1 MSEQKHFETDAIRMQ
16 HARSDFRE
24 HSVPLY
30 LTSSFVFD
38 DAEQARA
45 MFADEIQGNI
55 YSRYSNPNTNE
66 FIQKLCAMEG
76 AEDGIATASGMAA
89 MYCSMTALLKSGDHV
104 LACRSVFGSTHQIL
118 NTLFPRF
125 GITHSYGDINEPETW
140 EQKITSK
147 TRMIFVET
155 PSNPALDIIDLA
167 WLGKLA
173 AKHNLILNVDNCF
186 ATPYLQ
192 NPIKWGAHIVTHSA
206 TKFMDGQG
214 RVLGGAIVGNKDLI
228 KEIRFF
234 ARHTGPSMSPFNA
247 WVLSKSLET
256 LALRMDRHCSN
267 AEALAKF
274 LEGHPQ
280 VAKVKYPHLPSHPH
294 YALAKKQMAQGGG
307 LVTFE
312 VKGGLEQGRKFL
324 DSLRM
329 ISHTPNLGDTRSIA
343 IHPASTT
350 HSKLTED
357 ERRAVGILPGLIRIS
372 AGLENVNDIIADV
385 DQAINIGSNS
395 AAYI

>member
-1 MSEQKHFETDAIRMQ
+1 MENNPNFETDAIRVQ
-16 HARSDFRE
+16 HERSAFRE

-45 MFADEIQGNI
+45 MFADEIPGNI

-66 FIQKLCAMEG
+66 FIDKLCRMEG
-76 AEDGIATASGMAA
+76 TEDGIATASGMAA
-89 MYCSMTALLKSGDHV
+89 MYVSMAALLKSGDHV

-125 GITHSYGDINEPETW
+125 GISHSYADVNQPETW
-140 EQKITSK
+140 EEKIQPNTK
-147 TRMIFVET
+147 MIFVET
-155 PSNPALDIIDLA
+155 PSNPALDLIDLE

-192 NPIKWGAHIVTHSA
+192 TPAKYGAHIVTHSA

-214 RVLGGAIVGNKDLI
+214 RVIGGAILGTKELI

-247 WVLSKSLET
+247 WILSKSLET
-256 LALRMDRHCSN
+256 LAVRMERHSQN
-267 AEALAKF
+267 ALQLATF
-274 LEGHPQ
+274 LETQEG
-280 VAKVKYPHLPSHPH
+280 VSIVKYPFLPSHPQH
-294 YALAKKQMAQGGG
+294 ELAKKQMRLGGG

-312 VKGGLEQGRKFL
+312 VKGGLDQGRKFL
-324 DSLRM
+324 NALKM

-350 HSKLTED
+350 HSKLTD
-357 ERRAVGILPGLIRIS
+357 EERAAVGIMPGLIRI
-372 AGLENVNDIIADV
+372 AVGLEDINDIISDV
-385 DQAINIGSNS
+385 RQALQASKGN
-395 AAYI
+395 

>member
-1 MSEQKHFETDAIRMQ
+1 MENNPNFETDAIRLQ
-16 HARSDFRE
+16 HERSAFRE

-45 MFADEIQGNI
+45 MFADEIPGNI

-66 FIQKLCAMEG
+66 FIDKLCRMEG
-76 AEDGIATASGMAA
+76 TEDGIATASGMAA
-89 MYCSMTALLKSGDHV
+89 MYVSMTALLKSGDHV

-125 GITHSYGDINEPETW
+125 GISHSYADVNQPETW
-140 EQKITSK
+140 EGKIQPN

-155 PSNPALDIIDLA
+155 PSNPALDLIDLE

-192 NPIKWGAHIVTHSA
+192 TPARYGAHIVTHSA

-214 RVLGGAIVGNKDLI
+214 RVIGGAILGTKELI

-247 WVLSKSLET
+247 WILSKSLET
-256 LALRMDRHCSN
+256 LAVRMERHCQN
-267 AEALAKF
+267 ALQLATF
-274 LEGHPQ
+274 LETQ
-280 VAKVKYPHLPSHPH
+280 DSVSVVKYPFLPSHPQH
-294 YALAKKQMAQGGG
+294 ELAKKQMRLGGG

-312 VKGGLEQGRKFL
+312 VKGGLDQGRRFL
-324 DSLRM
+324 NSLKM
-329 ISHTPNLGDTRSIA
+329 ISHTPNLGDTRTIA

-350 HSKLTED
+350 HSKLTD
-357 ERRAVGILPGLIRIS
+357 EERAAVGIMPGLIRI
-372 AGLENVNDIIADV
+372 AVGLEDINDIIADV
-385 DQAINIGSNS
+385 RQALQASQGK
-395 AAYI
+395 